1 MMQTGGG
8 MNCGHSVSNGFC
20 LFTPSKLF
28 ISMFITH
35 THIYIYIYI
44 YIYILSSI
52 FAHIIMLNEI

>member
-35 THIYIYIYI
+35 TYIYI